1 MPVEVLNCRE
11 QAIILIDG
19 EPWLRNMGG
28 TGFAPKAVQ
37 GLRVLGNVVGEEFQ
51 SDEAPKVGV
60 LGFVNHT
67 HSPAAQLLD
76 DAVMGDG
83 LAYHWAEI
91 LGPGLRQVNE
101 GVEVGGVPERRL
113 ATNRHYTH

>member
-1 MPVEVLNCRE
+1 
-11 QAIILIDG
+11 
-19 EPWLRNMGG
+19 
-28 TGFAPKAVQ
+28 
-37 GLRVLGNVVGEEFQ
+37 
-51 SDEAPKVGV
+51 
-60 LGFVNHT
+60 
-67 HSPAAQLLD
+67 
-76 DAVMGDG
+76 MGDG